1 MKATLLFAT
10 TLSMLLSGS
19 GAMGMT
25 ELEAL
30 RARCSQQEQ
39 QIQSLERQLHGGAN
53 EKVATQAKPAAETTT
68 AAADTHVVRAG
79 ESLERI
85 ARRNGCSASQ
95 LAKLNG
101 LRGNAV
107 IHPGQKLKL
116 PNAAKASAPAAPVAQ
131 TAKPEVSRY
140 AGKTHTVRQGETYY
154 SISKKYRMSM
164 NTLMSA
170 NPGIKATSLRPG
182 LVLKLS
188 NGSSPKPES
197 TAPASAP
204 MIAAKPSYPEA
215 KTTPVVAMKSSA
227 PQPLNEVKPSTR
239 SIPVTAETPR
249 GLQKASATPASA
261 PQTPAPAPVAAAKEP
276 VSAPAAQAPQPAPAP
291 QPVAQTQEA
300 PAPAAQ
306 APLSST
312 PNPEKKVRSV
322 TVDNEMT
329 YGDFA
334 TSHGTDT
341 ARLNDLNGLDLTHA
355 TVLAKGSE
363 LYVPAQP

>member
-10 TLSMLLSGS
+10 TLSMLLAGP

-39 QIQSLERQLHGGAN
+39 QIQNLEKQLRGGKP
-53 EKVATQAKPAAETTT
+53 ETVSMQTKPAVETVS
-68 AAADTHVVRAG
+68 AGSATHVVRAG

-85 ARRNGCSASQ
+85 ARRHGCSASQ
-95 LAKLNG
+95 LAKANG
-101 LRGNAV
+101 LRSNAM

-116 PNAAKASAPAAPVAQ
+116 PGAPKPSAASAPAVEA
-131 TAKPEVSRY
+131 AKPEVSRF

-154 SISKKYRMSM
+154 SISRKYRISM

-170 NPGIKATSLRPG
+170 NPTIKATSLRPG
-182 LVLKLS
+182 LVLRLS
-188 NGSSPKPES
+188 GES
-197 TAPASAP
+197 TPKTDTPAAVSTP
-204 MIAAKPSYPEA
+204 MMAAKPSYPEA
-215 KTTPVVAMKSSA
+215 RKSTPVVAMKSSA
-227 PQPLNEVKPSTR
+227 PRPLNEEKPASR
-239 SIPVTAETPR
+239 SIPVTTEAPHAP
-249 GLQKASATPASA
+249 QASA
-261 PQTPAPAPVAAAKEP
+261 PAPQAPAPAPIAAAQQP
-276 VSAPAAQAPQPAPAP
+276 AAPAPAPQAAPAP
-291 QPVAQTQEA
+291 QPVAQAQEA
-300 PAPAAQ
+300 PAPASQ
-306 APLSST
+306 ASLSST